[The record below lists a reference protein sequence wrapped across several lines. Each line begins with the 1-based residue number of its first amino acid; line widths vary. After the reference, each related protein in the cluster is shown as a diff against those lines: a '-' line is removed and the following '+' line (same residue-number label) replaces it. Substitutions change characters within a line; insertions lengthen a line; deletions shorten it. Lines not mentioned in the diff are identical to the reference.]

1 MIPPRMESGTP
12 VKKFTPMSCMAC
24 TNASLSIMLD
34 EFLRGG
40 KNPAHY
46 KPCYDAFS
54 RKRTGCAGLDSVIP
68 LPNATRLR
76 FAHSVA
82 ALGSCPRRRRVDDE
96 RSEGVSQHRVGG
108 GVKHADGS
116 GADPPRSQH
125 HRIPVQERAAFV
137 R

>member
-12 VKKFTPMSCMAC
+12 VKKITPTSCMAC

-46 KPCYDAFS
+46 KLCHDTFS
-54 RKRTGCAGLDSVIP
+54 RKRTGCACLDSVIA
-68 LPNATRLR
+68 LPNANRLR
-76 FAHSVA
+76 FAHGVA
-82 ALGSCPRRRRVDDE
+82 GLGSRPRRRRVDDE

-108 GVKHADGS
+108 GVEHADGS
-116 GADPPRSQH
+116 GADPPRPQH
-125 HRIPVQERAAFV
+125 HRIPVQEHAAFV